1 MDLARARQAMGQGQA
16 ALGDYM
22 AVLNL
27 KPDHVEALVARGL
40 YYVAHGDLG
49 LALQD
54 FDRAIGLQADVAD
67 RPEVRDARDQARSHR
82 EQRS

>member
-1 MDLARARQAMGQGQA
+1 MGQGQA

-54 FDRAIGLQADVAD
+54 LERAIGLRPEVAD
-67 RPEVRDARDQARSHR
+67 RPEVHAAREQARSHG